1 MHGLGNGC
9 YKRDV
14 DYLGHDVN
22 NGHQTLADSAKE
34 CQQLCE
40 KHPECVAFSWISANV
55 PEGPFKERE
64 RECWLKHTEPNGTP
78 RQYVV
83 SGPKLCGKFD
93 LSNIQ
98 YFWAMYILLNIG
110 LLFVFIEL
118 KCTLLIFQGQ
128 NQGCTLSKIRDL
140 RIFRSL
146 RCR

>member
-1 MHGLGNGC
+1 MILIYLHIHGLGNGC

-40 KHPECVAFSWISANV
+40 KHPACVVFSWISANV

-83 SGPKLCGKFD
+83 SGPKRCGKIEF
-93 LSNIQ
+93 SNIQ
-98 YFWAMYILLNIG
+98 YFWAMYI
-110 LLFVFIEL
+110 
-118 KCTLLIFQGQ
+118 
-128 NQGCTLSKIRDL
+128 
-140 RIFRSL
+140 
-146 RCR
+146 